1 MGVLCKSNTGKYDGE
16 EVVQLYLRDE
26 YASVVQPLKQ
36 LKHFARF
43 YLKRGEEREVKF
55 ILSEEDFSLV
65 DRNLKK
71 IVEPGTFQIMIG
83 AASNDIRLQTKVE
96 IK

>member
-1 MGVLCKSNTGKYDGE
+1 
-16 EVVQLYLRDE
+16 
-26 YASVVQPLKQ
+26 
-36 LKHFARF
+36 
-43 YLKRGEEREVKF
+43 VKF

>member
-1 MGVLCKSNTGKYDGE
+1 M
-16 EVVQLYLRDE
+16 YLE
-26 YASVVQPLKQ
+26 HIELPKIASP
-36 LKHFARF
+36 
-43 YLKRGEEREVKF
+43 

-65 DRNLKK
+65 DRNLKR

-83 AASNDIRLQTKVE
+83 AASDDIRLQTKVE